1 MSHSNSNFKIPSVRH
16 FSNKHPKLLKKT
28 ANLIENSIQFSIS
41 GQGCIIYN
49 FENAPVEKG
58 YIVILTSEDKRN
70 KMEVKFTKDN
80 IIVTVNDVV
89 FTEQKITGILTDK
102 GAYYWL
108 SLDTQNLCLRFGIG
122 ESRIETQEF
131 YFLFEAGKDKS
142 FKIDVLASLSNIEFS
157 LATFKNLN
165 LLRDPIVGS
174 VPLKVKNTNDLTMY
188 DIAANTV
195 LPKANLTSI
204 NQKLYSNISGEN
216 FILNT
221 PDFPDFT
228 EAIEY
233 SIATPGCWAH
243 TRLQEKSN
251 EFGVPNPRE
260 VYLRITLGKN
270 GGESPGIPY
279 VMEIWPANC
288 YSPIHN
294 HANANAI
301 IRVLHGQI
309 KVFLYP
315 FLSEVEKINNDPLLL
330 INPDDTYGNKSFA
343 NKVFSEGDITWISAV
358 QNQTHQ
364 LYNSNIE
371 GPTCI
376 TIQCYM
382 YDESDTEHYAFFDY
396 KVEDSDKIDK
406 FDPDSDM
413 DFLFFKE
420 TIKKEWLSK

>member
-1 MSHSNSNFKIPSVRH
+1 MSYSYPNLKLPSILY
-16 FSNKHPKLLKKT
+16 FNKVK
-28 ANLIENSIQFSIS
+28 NNIQFTIS

-49 FENAPVEKG
+49 FVDAPIKG
-58 YIVILTSEDKRN
+58 YNIVLTSKDKLN
-70 KMEVKFTKDN
+70 KLEIKFTKDN
-80 IIVTVNDVV
+80 IILIVNDVV
-89 FTEQKITGILTDK
+89 FNKQKVIRILTDK
-102 GAYYWL
+102 GAYYWI
-108 SLDTQNLCLRFGIG
+108 SLDTQNLCLKFGIG
-122 ESRIETQEF
+122 EARSETQEF
-131 YFLFEAGKDKS
+131 YYLFDKS
-142 FKIDVLASLSNIEFS
+142 FKIDVLSTLSNIEFS
-157 LATFKNLN
+157 LANFKNLK

-174 VPLKVKNTNDLTMY
+174 VPLKVKNTNDLTPY

-195 LPKANLTSI
+195 LPKADLTTMC
-204 NQKLYSNISGEN
+204 QKLYSNISGEN
-216 FILNT
+216 FVLNT

-233 SIATPGCWAH
+233 SISTPGCWAH
-243 TRLQEKSN
+243 NKLQEKSN

-260 VYLRITLGKN
+260 VYLRITLGNN

-301 IRVLHGQI
+301 IRVLYGQI

-315 FLSEVEKINNDPLLL
+315 FLSEIKKINNDPLLA

-343 NKVFSEGDITWISAV
+343 SKVFSEGDITWISAV

-382 YDESDTEHYAFFDY
+382 YDELDHNHYSFFDY
-396 KVEDSDKIDK
+396 KVEDSDKINK
-406 FDPDSDM
+406 FDPNSDM
-413 DFLFFKE
+413 DFLLFKE
-420 TIKKEWLSK
+420 TIKKEWAAK

>member
-1 MSHSNSNFKIPSVRH
+1 MSHSNSNFKLPSVCH
-16 FSNKHPKLLKKT
+16 FSNTK
-28 ANLIENSIQFSIS
+28 IENNIQFTIS

-49 FENAPVEKG
+49 FVNDPIEGG
-58 YIVILTSEDKRN
+58 YSIILTSKDKRN
-70 KMEVKFTKDN
+70 KMEVKFTKDK
-80 IIVTVNDVV
+80 IILIVNGVV
-89 FTEQKITGILTDK
+89 FTKQEITGILPDK

-122 ESRIETQEF
+122 EPRSETQEF

-142 FKIDVLASLSNIEFS
+142 FKIDVLSTLSNIEFS
-157 LATFKNLN
+157 LSSFKNLN

-174 VPLKVKNTNDLTMY
+174 VPLKVKNTNDLTPY

-195 LPKANLTSI
+195 LPKANLTAMG
-204 NQKLYSNISGEN
+204 QKLYSNISGEN
-216 FILNT
+216 FVLNT
-221 PDFPDFT
+221 SDFPDFS

-243 TRLQEKSN
+243 NKLQEKSN

-260 VYLRITLGKN
+260 VYLRITLGNN

-315 FLSEVEKINNDPLLL
+315 FLSEIKKINNDPSLT
-330 INPDDTYGNKSFA
+330 INPDDAYGNKSFA
-343 NKVFSEGDITWISAV
+343 SKVFSEGDITWISAV

-382 YDESDTEHYAFFDY
+382 YDESDRNHYAFFDY

-413 DFLFFKE
+413 DFLLFKE

>member
-1 MSHSNSNFKIPSVRH
+1 MSHSNSKHKLPSILY
-16 FSNKHPKLLKKT
+16 FNKVK
-28 ANLIENSIQFSIS
+28 NNIQFTIS

-49 FENAPVEKG
+49 FADAPIANG
-58 YIVILTSEDKRN
+58 YSIVLTSKDKVN
-70 KMEVKFTKDN
+70 KLEIKFTKNN
-80 IIVTVNDVV
+80 IILNVNDKLL
-89 FTEQKITGILTDK
+89 TEQEVTGILTDK

-122 ESRIETQEF
+122 EARYETQEF
-131 YFLFEAGKDKS
+131 YFMFDKS
-142 FKIDVLASLSNIEFS
+142 LKIDVLSTLSNIEFS
-157 LATFKNLN
+157 LANYKSLN
-165 LLRDPIVGS
+165 LLRDSIVGS
-174 VPLKVKNTNDLTMY
+174 VPLKVKDTNNLTLY
-188 DIAANTV
+188 DIAANTA
-195 LPKANLTSI
+195 LPKANLTAVC
-204 NQKLYSNISGEN
+204 QKLYSNISGKN
-216 FILNT
+216 FALNT

-233 SIATPGCWAH
+233 SISTPGCWAH
-243 TRLQEKSN
+243 NKLQEKSN

-315 FLSEVEKINNDPLLL
+315 FLSEIKKINNDPLLA

-343 NKVFSEGDITWISAV
+343 SKVFSEGDITWISAV

-364 LYNSNIE
+364 LYNSNIG

-382 YDESDTEHYAFFDY
+382 YDESDRNHYAFFDY
-396 KVEDSDKIDK
+396 KVEDSNKIDN

-413 DFLFFKE
+413 DFLLFKE
-420 TIKKEWLSK
+420 IIKKEWLSK

>member
-1 MSHSNSNFKIPSVRH
+1 MSHSNSNFKLPSIYY
-16 FSNKHPKLLKKT
+16 FSNTKV
-28 ANLIENSIQFSIS
+28 ENNIQFTIN
-41 GQGCIIYN
+41 GQGCIVYN
-49 FENAPVEKG
+49 FVNDPIKKG
-58 YIVILTSEDKRN
+58 YSIILTSKDKRN
-70 KMEVKFTKDN
+70 KMEVKFAKDK
-80 IIVTVNDVV
+80 IILIVNGVV
-89 FTEQKITGILTDK
+89 FTKQEITGILPDK

-122 ESRIETQEF
+122 EPRPETQEF

-142 FKIDVLASLSNIEFS
+142 FKIDVLATLSNIEFS
-157 LATFKNLN
+157 LASFKNLN
-165 LLRDPIVGS
+165 LLRDPIIGS
-174 VPLKVKNTNDLTMY
+174 VPLKVKNTNDLTPY

-195 LPKANLTSI
+195 LPKANLTAMG
-204 NQKLYSNISGEN
+204 QKLYSNISGEN
-216 FILNT
+216 FVLNS
-221 PDFPDFT
+221 PDFPNFS

-243 TRLQEKSN
+243 NKLQEKSN

-315 FLSEVEKINNDPLLL
+315 FLSEIKKINNDPLLT
-330 INPDDTYGNKSFA
+330 INPDDAYGNKSFA
-343 NKVFSEGDITWISAV
+343 SKVFSEGDITWISAV

-382 YDESDTEHYAFFDY
+382 YDESDRNHYAFFDY

-413 DFLFFKE
+413 DFLSFKE